1 MAGLKKKQFLFVVTE
16 HRYFQLHWLS
26 LAQSICRAGG
36 RVTLVTRM
44 AEGEAQADLPGLEVV
59 HLDLARGLRPFKDC
73 MAAWRLLRIFRQ
85 VQPEV
90 AQLVSL
96 KAALLGGLPALLAG
110 VPRLVLA
117 IQGFGYLFSSAS
129 LGARLAARLLT
140 PAFKW
145 LVNRPRCMTVVQNRE
160 DEGFVRGLARR
171 QDAVA
176 LIPGVGVD
184 LKRFHPSAEPRT
196 GDCRVLLPSR
206 FLWSKGVGVFVEAAR
221 ALQGQRA
228 GVRMIL
234 AGGTDPGN
242 PDSIPDR
249 QLAAWMA
256 EGLVENWGYQQD
268 MAPVYRQVH
277 IVCLPTAY
285 REGLPTVLLEA
296 AASGRAIIASD
307 TPGCRELVQHGKTGL
322 LAPPKD
328 SAALAQAILQLAQDS
343 QARARYAKAA
353 RAAAQ
358 ARFASPRINAA
369 YLRLYN

>member
-1 MAGLKKKQFLFVVTE
+1 M
-16 HRYFQLHWLS
+16 
-26 LAQSICRAGG
+26 
-36 RVTLVTRM
+36 TLVTRV
-44 AEGEAQADLPGLEVV
+44 AEGEVPVALPGLELVQ
-59 HLDLARGLRPFKDC
+59 LDLARGLRPFKD
-73 MAAWRLLRIFRQ
+73 MRAAWRLLGIFRR

-90 AQLVSL
+90 VQLVSL
-96 KAALLGGLPALLAG
+96 KAALLGGLPARLAG

-129 LGARLAARLLT
+129 LGARLAARLLL
-140 PAFKW
+140 PALRW
-145 LVNRPRCMTVVQNRE
+145 LVNRPGCVTVVQNRE
-160 DEGFVRGLARR
+160 DEGFVRGLAKR

-184 LKRFHPSAEPRT
+184 LRRFRAGAEPK
-196 GDCRVLLPSR
+196 GGGCRVLLPSR
-206 FLWSKGVGVFVEAAR
+206 FLWSKGVGDFVEAAR

-228 GVRMIL
+228 GIRMIL
-234 AGGTDPGN
+234 AGRTDPGN

-249 QLAAWMA
+249 QIAAWVA
-256 EGLVENWGYQQD
+256 EGLVETWGYQQD
-268 MAPVYRQVH
+268 MAPVYREVH

-307 TPGCRELVQHGKTGL
+307 APGCRELVQHGKTGL
-322 LAPPKD
+322 LVPPKD
-328 SAALAQAILQLAQDS
+328 SAALAKAILQLAQDS